1 MQEIEIKGLEEKIYY
16 DTCENGLPVY
26 MWVNEK
32 VNSFYITLS
41 VKYGSIHTEFKKE
54 KNKAYIEGFGYV
66 APSKTKIIIVDSDG
80 DINKMVGTME

>member
-32 VNSFYITLS
+32 VNSFYITL
-41 VKYGSIHTEFKKE
+41 HLL
-54 KNKAYIEGFGYV
+54 YI
-66 APSKTKIIIVDSDG
+66 
-80 DINKMVGTME
+80 